1 MSKSSVCK
9 SQRVHSRNAMRIL
22 NRKEA
27 FKRRKIPRGLSN
39 YTIPWKCT
47 LFGHETLCQFPNT
60 CNGYQRKCNI
70 FNGCHSGK
78 WLQRAKPFYWFR
90 PFIFYIY
97 AFFQNASYAR
107 YASYK
112 SSLLVTS
119 YGECIES
126 TGTPQSITSIPL
138 FARIYAIVP
147 PPPIS
152 TFPNSDIW

>member
-9 SQRVHSRNAMRIL
+9 AQRVHSRDIMRIL

-27 FKRRKIPRGLSN
+27 FERRKIPRGLSD

-78 WLQRAKPFYWFR
+78 
-90 PFIFYIY
+90 
-97 AFFQNASYAR
+97 
-107 YASYK
+107 
-112 SSLLVTS
+112 
-119 YGECIES
+119 
-126 TGTPQSITSIPL
+126 
-138 FARIYAIVP
+138 
-147 PPPIS
+147 
-152 TFPNSDIW
+152 